1 MLPIDMSLLAGWLPQ
16 QRWFGGKGAAIASV
30 RDVDRAQISPGLVLA
45 TVEISYREG
54 RPPERYALA
63 LKPWT
68 GVPGIVEGLDDD
80 AARAL
85 LGIVR
90 EKRRIATAAGAL
102 QGLRFDAGGS
112 DLDQLTPSPRVRR
125 LSAEQSNTSIV
136 FDDKVIVKLIRRL
149 EPGVNPELEMGAF
162 LARRGFTAT
171 PPLLGGIALEGAVN
185 ATAAVAHRFVRV
197 ESDGWSYLL
206 EAFRKGALPL
216 EEIRDLGT
224 RVGEMH
230 AALASDP
237 SDPAFAPE
245 SIIREDL
252 VRWSENLLR
261 ELDQTVRVARGSV
274 PEIEARKPLLEQRIR
289 TFATAEPGGVR
300 IRQHG
305 DLHLGQV
312 LRSEGQWL
320 IFDFEGE
327 PARTLEERRAKHTP
341 FKDVAGMLRSLAY
354 AAGAVEVA
362 GGPPQRERLTQAREE
377 FLRGWRG
384 AAGKLVPSDQG
395 RADVMLRALE
405 LEKLLYEIR
414 YEVGH
419 RPDWVRIPARDLFS
433 ETER

>member
-45 TVEISYREG
+45 TVEVSYREG

-68 GVPGIVEGLDDD
+68 GAPGIVEGLDDD

-102 QGLRFDAGGS
+102 QGLRFDAKGS
-112 DLDQLTPSPRVRR
+112 ELDDLGKVPKVRR

-149 EPGVNPELEMGAF
+149 ETGVNPELEMGAF

-171 PPLLGGIALEGAVN
+171 PPLLGGIAVEGAVN
-185 ATAAVAHRFVRV
+185 ATAAVANRFVRV
-197 ESDGWSYLL
+197 ESDGWTYLL
-206 EAFRKGALPL
+206 TAFRQGSLPL
-216 EEIRDLGT
+216 EEIRDLGAQ
-224 RVGEMH
+224 VGAMH

-237 SDPAFAPE
+237 GDPAFAPE

-252 VRWSENLLR
+252 VRWSETLLR
-261 ELDQTVRVARGSV
+261 ELDETVRVARGAV
-274 PEIEARKPLLEQRIR
+274 PEIEARRPQLERRIR
-289 TFATAEPGGVR
+289 AFAAAEPGGVR

-312 LRSEGQWL
+312 LRSGGHWL

-327 PARTLEERRAKHTP
+327 PARTLEDRRAKHTP

-354 AAGAVEVA
+354 AAGAVEVE
-362 GGPPQRERLTQAREE
+362 GGPPQRDRLTRAREE
-377 FLRGWRG
+377 FLRGWRE
-384 AAGKLVPSDQG
+384 AAGKLVPADAE
-395 RADVMLRALE
+395 RADAMLKALE

>member
-237 SDPAFAPE
+237 ADPAFAPE

-261 ELDQTVRVARGSV
+261 ELDETVRVARGSV

-354 AAGAVEVA
+354 AAGAVEVE
-362 GGPPQRERLTQAREE
+362 GGPPQRERLAQAREE

-384 AAGKLVPSDQG
+384 AAGKLVPSDQR